1 MVSAS
6 LFLADAN
13 KDAGASPS
21 HVWFSQA
28 VSRLAGIA
36 RGSSVVP
43 MTAGGLLGFPAGWM
57 ESWTMLVL
65 AIPPL
70 SGGCNWCRN
79 PFRASWSFHW
89 AIWTSPTDLSLGGCE
104 RDVSIDAQRGSVL
117 NKLFPLRTQS
127 LSKPRYRAAN

>member
-13 KDAGASPS
+13 KDAGASLS

-43 MTAGGLLGFPAGWM
+43 MAAGCLLGFPAAWM
-57 ESWTMLVL
+57 ESWTMMVL
-65 AIPPL
+65 AVPLL
-70 SGGCNWCRN
+70 SGGYNGCRI
-79 PFRASWSFHW
+79 H
-89 AIWTSPTDLSLGGCE
+89 
-104 RDVSIDAQRGSVL
+104 
-117 NKLFPLRTQS
+117 
-127 LSKPRYRAAN
+127 SK